1 MVKLQASETSNSE
14 LAPRSIKD
22 VITIVDILAQ
32 AATEKSKDTR
42 KYTLKE
48 CCYYAGEVNAFLV
61 VKRLLDNLEVDV

>member
-32 AATEKSKDTR
+32 AATEKVRTQESIL
-42 KYTLKE
+42 LKS
-48 CCYYAGEVNAFLV
+48 V
-61 VKRLLDNLEVDV
+61 VIMQER